1 MLCVMNRRYFY
12 SIIISKRDKG
22 NLQGIRYYSM
32 QNSDLYGK
40 EIAEPIAD
48 LLFDRKVNII
58 HQDHRDY
65 CGIGF
70 ASEKNQVT
78 IAKVWDG
85 CPIEPLKVWKLSE
98 KECFIDWL
106 SKQSD
111 YSLSG
116 EDEKNPPFYETDP
129 WAKNNQRI
137 SRSILISFIRKYY

>member
-78 IAKVWDG
+78 IAKV
-85 CPIEPLKVWKLSE
+85 
-98 KECFIDWL
+98 
-106 SKQSD
+106 
-111 YSLSG
+111 
-116 EDEKNPPFYETDP
+116 
-129 WAKNNQRI
+129 
-137 SRSILISFIRKYY
+137 